1 MKINISANTT
11 EEELKAL
18 EVAMEDKF
26 GYLIP
31 INIKE
36 DSFDI
41 IVISAYPFQ
50 KEELVFAMKEIKKD
64 PSAKA
69 TPIRKWALSSIISA
83 VRQNSR
89 LTPKESMKF
98 LRDEYCMENPLVIKT
113 KGSNNFIPKH
123 HACVNTVNLYRTI
136 NLTGPQQDNVTV
148 FVTHEE
154 FYDTLIEKA
163 EEDSFLQI
171 TTLNT
176 SDIQVQS
183 NIDAIEINSFVLNI
197 QEKTNFNNIV
207 SKEEWVELNNIRNL
221 FNIKEKPMRGR
232 FINPK
237 QSMKLRLKT
246 CLEILRKNPEYCQA
260 FKDKFK
266 DYVAFPINPNKKNA
280 YPQNEQVTP
289 ISEGKIENIPASL
302 SFLEYYLFFTW
313 VLCYGL
319 QYSKQ
324 SCSNRAF
331 LSKASNKAPTKLNDL
346 DPYNLPIIGLALLTE
361 NF

>member
-11 EEELKAL
+11 EEELNAL

-41 IVISAYPFQ
+41 IGISAYPLQ
-50 KEELVFAMKEIKKD
+50 KEKIAFALKEIKKD
-64 PSAKA
+64 SSAKA

-83 VRQNSR
+83 IRQKSR

-98 LRDEYCMENPLVIKT
+98 LYDEYCMENPLILKT
-113 KGSNNFIPKH
+113 KGNNWFIPMYH
-123 HACVNTVNLYRTI
+123 VCVNTVNFYRTV

-148 FVTHEE
+148 FATHEE
-154 FYDTLIEKA
+154 FYDTLTEKA

-197 QEKTNFNNIV
+197 QEKTGFHNLV
-207 SKEEWVELNNIRNL
+207 SKEEWAELNNICQL
-221 FNIKEKPMRGR
+221 FNIREKKLRGR
-232 FINPK
+232 HNPK
-237 QSMKLRLKT
+237 QSMKLRLKI

-260 FKDKFK
+260 FKERFK
-266 DYVAFPINPNKKNA
+266 DYIAFPVNPNKKNS
-280 YPQNEQVTP
+280 YPQDQQVTP

-302 SFLEYYLFFTW
+302 SFLEHYLFFTW

-346 DPYNLPIIGLALLTE
+346 DPYNLPIIGLALSTGD
-361 NF
+361 F